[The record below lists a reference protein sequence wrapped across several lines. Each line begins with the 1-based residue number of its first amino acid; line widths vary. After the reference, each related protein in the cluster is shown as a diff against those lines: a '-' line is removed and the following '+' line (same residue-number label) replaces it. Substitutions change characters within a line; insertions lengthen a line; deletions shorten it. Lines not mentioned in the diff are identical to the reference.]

1 MVIKRCPD
9 NSSLGLKSETITR
22 SRRFNSNLSHSYN
35 TRSRARMDAERN
47 FGEEIDEVKGKMD
60 EMVQAQNMMKD
71 SLEDIKNVLA
81 LLAANHGGQQE
92 DAGGQQEDVP
102 PIGGGYRPIG
112 NADYEGEGS
121 NGPRFEQPQRPV
133 FGQTDRGKNKTYE
146 EWMEKI
152 EEQLKTIRGAD
163 AHGSLRIEELCHAT
177 NVVIPK
183 DFKVPDFSKYDES
196 GNPRFHLV
204 SYATKMAMWSKEDEF
219 LICFFH
225 ESLTG
230 PALEWYLE
238 LDLGRISKWTELAD
252 LFMDQ
257 YKFNVE
263 LAQTR
268 EQLGAM
274 QKKKTEPFREYTIK
288 WRGLAVQ
295 VQPKMT
301 MPEMCSYFMGTL
313 GTPYIGIMAEVA
325 YKDFR
330 ELMDAGD
337 RIEMLTKAGKLPV
350 GEVDGNGTKKNV
362 PQKKKEN
369 EVNQVHRQQWR
380 SQQTSYD
387 QTPAYQPNQRA
398 PTHTRAQTNRRQN
411 TFFPDLPPFP
421 KLAISNAELFR
432 QLADRHLL
440 APYLVRPFEGKLP
453 PWYNPNHTCN
463 YHMDVAGHSIEDCE
477 QFKLAVRKLMACGK
491 LEFEDDAQPDISKN
505 PIPNHNR
512 EVSVVDVERSLVRR
526 VFDLGMSMQ
535 HLFDVLRRNRYNIV
549 APTANAGHSIEDCWG
564 YKARVQ
570 VLLNLGVIQAKKDK
584 CDGEEIDMVEKVT
597 LRISLLRDSNPE
609 RVTLKIRKPQP
620 FAYESTH
627 NVPWSY
633 EVKVDA
639 AGEASK
645 VPMSKAAMAGEITRS
660 GRCYGP
666 PEGNTWKVGKGAEEK
681 SGLVDEIT
689 EKDDEEFLKIMR

>member
-1 MVIKRCPD
+1 
-9 NSSLGLKSETITR
+9 
-22 SRRFNSNLSHSYN
+22 
-35 TRSRARMDAERN
+35 MDAERN

-121 NGPRFEQPQRPV
+121 NGPRFEQPQRLV
-133 FGQTDRGKNKTYE
+133 FGQTDRGKNKSYE

-152 EEQLKTIRGAD
+152 EEQLKTIQGAD

-183 DFKVPDFSKYDES
+183 DFKVPDFSKYDGS

-230 PALEWYLE
+230 PALGWYLELDLGRFICFFHESLTGPALEWYLE
-238 LDLGRISKWTELAD
+238 LDLHRISKWTELAD

-263 LAQTR
+263 LAPTR

-274 QKKKTEPFREYTIK
+274 QKKKTEPFREYAIR

-313 GTPYIGIMAEVA
+313 GTPYIGIMAGVA

-330 ELMDAGD
+330 ELMDVGD
-337 RIEMLTKAGKLPV
+337 RIEMLIKAGKLSV
-350 GEVDGNGTKKNV
+350 GEVDGNGTRKNV

-387 QTPAYQPNQRA
+387 QTPTYQVNNVPQAYNYTRPQYTNQSRPYVPNHTNPPYQPNQHA
-398 PTHTRAQTNRRQN
+398 PTNTRAQTNRRHN

-432 QLADRHLL
+432 QLEDHHLL
-440 APYLVRPFEGKLP
+440 APYHVRPFEGKLP

-512 EVSVVDVERSLVRR
+512 EISIVDVERSLVRR

-535 HLFDVLRRNRYNIV
+535 YLFTVLRNNGYNIV
-549 APTANAGHSIEDCWG
+549 APTANVCDEKGLDLESRCDYHHG
-564 YKARVQ
+564 
-570 VLLNLGVIQAKKDK
+570 QA
-584 CDGEEIDMVEKVT
+584 
-597 LRISLLRDSNPE
+597 
-609 RVTLKIRKPQP
+609 
-620 FAYESTH
+620 
-627 NVPWSY
+627 
-633 EVKVDA
+633 
-639 AGEASK
+639 
-645 VPMSKAAMAGEITRS
+645 
-660 GRCYGP
+660 
-666 PEGNTWKVGKGAEEK
+666 
-681 SGLVDEIT
+681 
-689 EKDDEEFLKIMR
+689 